1 MLIIHLESNFFLIGC
16 FFMHVILDK
25 VINAYDVELQVYYHS
40 FLDAISTAVSS
51 SKLIHLLVL
60 WGALD
65 DQSC

>member
-1 MLIIHLESNFFLIGC
+1 
-16 FFMHVILDK
+16 MHVILDK